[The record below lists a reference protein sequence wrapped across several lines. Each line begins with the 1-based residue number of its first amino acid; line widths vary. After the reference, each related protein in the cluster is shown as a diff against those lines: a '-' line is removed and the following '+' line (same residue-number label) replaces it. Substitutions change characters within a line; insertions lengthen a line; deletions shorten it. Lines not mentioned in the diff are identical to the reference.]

1 MEPSAP
7 RRVVQTRARGERAPA
22 LRPVPTGPLRT
33 LVVLPTYNELRNLP
47 VVVAAIRKHLDTDI
61 LVVDDAS
68 PDGTGQEADR
78 MAAADPRLFVL
89 HRSGKQG
96 LGTAYLAGF
105 RHAIEHGYHRVFEM
119 DADLSHDPADLPRL
133 LVASHDADLVIG
145 SRYVRGGSTEGWTL
159 PRRVLSRGANL
170 YARLFLGGAVRDW
183 TGGYRCFD
191 VAALASIDFAGIA
204 AQGYAF
210 QVEMAWRF
218 VRAGFRVAEVPIRF
232 IDRAVGASKMDGRIA
247 REALWLVPRLRW
259 K

>member
-1 MEPSAP
+1 MDQPARERLAREPAL
-7 RRVVQTRARGERAPA
+7 QERAPA
-22 LRPVPTGPLRT
+22 LRPVPASPLRS

-47 VVVAAIRKHLDTDI
+47 VVVAAIRKHFDTDI
-61 LVVDDAS
+61 LVVDDGS
-68 PDGTGQEADR
+68 PDGTSQEADR

-89 HRSGKQG
+89 HRTGKQG

-133 LVASHDADLVIG
+133 FAASHDADLVIG

-159 PRRVLSRGANL
+159 PRRMLSRGANL
-170 YARLFLGGAVRDW
+170 YARLFLGGRVRDW

-191 VAALASIDFAGIA
+191 VAALKNIDFAGIA

-232 IDRAVGASKMDGRIA
+232 IDRAVGTSKMDGRIA